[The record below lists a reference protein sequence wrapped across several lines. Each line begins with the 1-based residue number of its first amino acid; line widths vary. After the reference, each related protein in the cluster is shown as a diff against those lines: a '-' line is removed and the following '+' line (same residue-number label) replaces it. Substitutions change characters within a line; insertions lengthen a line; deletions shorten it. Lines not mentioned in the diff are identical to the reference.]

1 MSGVK
6 QKWKTGNV
14 EGATAAEIDAAKI
27 EELEALKKAVN
38 VKERFQPGAE
48 GGEVQKSYDRSEL
61 DTAGKGNEEL
71 FKLKYWFKA
80 IADARKSFV
89 EGSAYQSGKAESA
102 AANELSE
109 LKFTGMN
116 EFKDKFEKGQGDL
129 EEIEKA
135 KIELDLQLKDLRKNF
150 EKVK

>member
-1 MSGVK
+1 M
-6 QKWKTGNV
+6 

-71 FKLKYWFKA
+71 FKLKY
-80 IADARKSFV
+80 
-89 EGSAYQSGKAESA
+89 
-102 AANELSE
+102 
-109 LKFTGMN
+109 
-116 EFKDKFEKGQGDL
+116 
-129 EEIEKA
+129 
-135 KIELDLQLKDLRKNF
+135 
-150 EKVK
+150 